1 MKTNKESSKETGFD
15 PVYNANSKILIL
27 GSFPSVKSREIS
39 FYYGHKQKRFWPT
52 LCGYFNE
59 PVPQSVE
66 SKKDFLQR
74 NGIALW
80 DIATS
85 CEIIGSSDA
94 SIKNVEIADLDE
106 IFRCANIQ
114 KIFLNG
120 TLAYQLFL
128 RKYAQIGIPYVKLTS
143 TSPANPRF
151 SPQAWKEEL
160 NAIFRL
166 Y

>member
-1 MKTNKESSKETGFD
+1 MKTNKEYSKETGFD
-15 PVYNANSKILIL
+15 PVYNTNSKILIL
-27 GSFPSVKSREIS
+27 GSFPSVKSREVS
-39 FYYGHKQKRFWPT
+39 FYYGHKQNQFWPT
-52 LCGYFNE
+52 LCDYFNE
-59 PVPQSVE
+59 PIPQSVE
-66 SKKDFLQR
+66 SKKEFLLR

-80 DIATS
+80 DIATT

-94 SIKNVEIADLDE
+94 SIKNVEVADLDE
-106 IFRCANIQ
+106 ILRGANIQ

-128 RKYAQIGIPYVKLTS
+128 RKYAQIDIPYVKLTS

-151 SPQAWKEEL
+151 SPQPWKEEL